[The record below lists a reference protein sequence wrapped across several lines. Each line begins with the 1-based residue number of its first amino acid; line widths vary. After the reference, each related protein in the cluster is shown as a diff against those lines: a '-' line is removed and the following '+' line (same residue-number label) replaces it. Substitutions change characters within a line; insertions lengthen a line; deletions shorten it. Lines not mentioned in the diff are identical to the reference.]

1 MRELVEM
8 CESMKRQSML
18 KYVFK
23 AFLCCC
29 FFYIFV
35 RSFVSLRRCV
45 RLVCG
50 CVFLKRKKFARR
62 IRSSVERYVFC
73 LHLHI
78 QSAVASAP
86 ASCES
91 VWCAELYVIV
101 EHFCLIYN
109 SCRDACVWRR
119 HWNRPRGSS
128 SPIQFVNT
136 SFSLSLLTHISQ
148 PRTKHTTDRI
158 ITVGN
163 SNVYALC
170 LVSSARPITYLSRN
184 NY

>member
-1 MRELVEM
+1 MRKHETTINAQVCIQGLFV
-8 CESMKRQSML
+8 L
-18 KYVFK
+18 LL
-23 AFLCCC
+23 FL
-29 FFYIFV
+29 YI
-35 RSFVSLRRCV
+35 RSFVRFTTSLRTARLWMCV
-45 RLVCG
+45 LET
-50 CVFLKRKKFARR
+50 KKIAKR